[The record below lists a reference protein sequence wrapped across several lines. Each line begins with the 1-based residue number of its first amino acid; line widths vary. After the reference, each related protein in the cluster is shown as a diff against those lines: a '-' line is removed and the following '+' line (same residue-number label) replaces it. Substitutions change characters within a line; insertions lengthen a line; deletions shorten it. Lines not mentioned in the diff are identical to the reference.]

1 MWKSSFFTVMIVL
14 TFLAVGATVAMQA
27 IEMKDYGLI
36 SMFLE
41 KF

>member
-1 MWKSSFFTVMIVL
+1 MWKSSFFTVMIAL
-14 TFLAVGATVAMQA
+14 TFLAVGATVAFQI